1 VACINT
7 RLDARCGYITPL
19 LYELSKSGAKP
30 LREITEG
37 NNGFYNA
44 GPGWNACT
52 GLGSPMV
59 KQLIEALHEGR

>member
-1 VACINT
+1 VNST
-7 RLDARCGYITPL
+7 LKTRCGYITPL
-19 LYELSKSGAKP
+19 LYEITAGDGDRP

-37 NNGFYNA
+37 NNGFYEA

-59 KQLIEALHEGR
+59 ARLMEALRER